1 MKAFPGLFEQFKAYH
16 SHGRP
21 IVQYTGMVGIAAYP
35 LFYLLRF
42 TKVEPP
48 YNDLWLRALAVLIC
62 VGLALRNYWPARLKP
77 HYLAYSYGALLYC
90 LPFFFIFTSLT
101 NGGGVVA
108 VANTLMA
115 VFFMV
120 LLSDWRNSIIMLLVG
135 GGAAILLYIAVVP
148 DPSLP
153 MDYVA
158 RLPILVLVVIGGS
171 LFKFAEKQAE
181 AEKVKRTYAALA
193 GSIAHEMRN
202 PLSQIKHNLENMQ
215 QALPL
220 PSASARAQS
229 LDVGQVDALY
239 RHLAQSE
246 IAVKRGLQVIAMTLD
261 EVSDKPMDTTAFSYL
276 SAADATEKAVRE
288 YGYDNDRDRS
298 RVHITVIEDFSFRGD
313 ETAYLFV
320 LFNLLKN
327 ALYYLALYPD
337 AQVSITVERHQVRV
351 RDNGP
356 GINPETLAGLFEPF
370 RSAGKSG
377 GTGLGLAYC
386 KRVMHAFGGDIDCL
400 SVPGEFTQFTMHFP
414 VITQEE
420 NEAHRLAVLAKAQ
433 LAFGGKRILVVDDDF
448 ALRMTTRHKL
458 QPLGAI
464 IDEAPNGERAL
475 KLLGQQHYD
484 MVVLDLN
491 MPVLDG
497 YAVAGR
503 IRQGQVPAN
512 RDVCIVAYTSEPAHV
527 ASVKTQKAGMD
538 GFVSKPCP
546 QLPLI
551 QALQHAL
558 EHPAAR
564 SRAEAAVLAGRR
576 ILLADDNPYNRKAV
590 MAYLRQAGV
599 KAVEV
604 DHGQAVLEQLQ
615 TQEHWDAVLMDINMP
630 GMDGLDAARA
640 IRHSHLAWRDVPII
654 ALTAHSDQHTRQVAL
669 AAGMNDFI
677 VKPVDASALY
687 ETLRRCI
694 AGQRTGTPV
703 GPASPVPTEE
713 TGAYATD
720 LSILDVGR
728 LESYRRLGM
737 LDELLSDYLPE
748 LRRLADRLD
757 SCASRQDL
765 PECLSTLHSLLGVS
779 GEAGASAL
787 YQLVRSTYV
796 PMREG
801 QRWPDAPE
809 WDEPIRALTGR
820 TVQAL
825 HAYGAAQ
832 PRADAI

>member
-1 MKAFPGLFEQFKAYH
+1 MKVFPGLFEPFKAYH

-42 TKVEPP
+42 TKVDPP
-48 YNDLWLRALAVLIC
+48 YNDLWLRALAMLIC

-77 HYLAYSYGALLYC
+77 YYLAYSYGALLYC

-120 LLSDWRNSIIMLLVG
+120 LLSDWRNSIVMLVTG
-135 GGAAILLYIAVVP
+135 GGAAILLYITVVP
-148 DPSLP
+148 NPSLP

-158 RLPILVLVVIGGS
+158 RLPILILVVIGGS

-220 PSASARAQS
+220 PSASARPQS
-229 LDVGQVDALY
+229 LEVGQVDALY

-298 RVHITVIEDFSFRGD
+298 RVGIEVVEDFSFRGD

-337 AQVSITVERHQVRV
+337 ARVTITVERHQVKV

-356 GINPETLAGLFEPF
+356 GIKPETLARLFEPF
-370 RSAGKSG
+370 RSVGKSG

-386 KRVMHAFGGDIDCL
+386 KRVMHAFGGDIDCE

-414 VITQEE
+414 AITQEE
-420 NEAHRLAVLAKAQ
+420 NEAHRLTVLAKAQ
-433 LAFGGKRILVVDDDF
+433 AVFGGKRILVVDDDF

-458 QPLGAI
+458 QPLGAT

-475 KLLGQQHYD
+475 KMLGQQRYD
-484 MVVLDLN
+484 LVVLDLN

-527 ASVKTQKAGMD
+527 AGVKTQKAGMD

-564 SRAEAAVLAGRR
+564 SRAEAAVLAGRHV
-576 ILLADDNPYNRKAV
+576 LLADDNPYNRKAV
-590 MAYLRQAGV
+590 VAYLRQAGMKV
-599 KAVEV
+599 VEA

-615 TQEHWDAVLMDINMP
+615 AQERWDAVLMDINMP
-630 GMDGLDAARA
+630 GMDGLEAARA
-640 IRHSHLAWRDVPII
+640 IRRSHLAWRTVPII
-654 ALTAHSDQHTRQVAL
+654 ALTAHSDPNTLQAAL

-677 VKPVDASALY
+677 VKPVDASTLY

-694 AGQRTGTPV
+694 AEQGTTRRASL
-703 GPASPVPTEE
+703 ASPAPAEE
-713 TGAYATD
+713 PGTQAAD
-720 LSILDVGR
+720 LALLNMDR

-737 LDELLSDYLPE
+737 LEELLSDYLPE
-748 LRRLADRLD
+748 LKRLADRLG
-757 SCASRQDL
+757 SCVSRRDL
-765 PECLSTLHSLLGVS
+765 PECLDTLHSLLGVS

-787 YQLVRSTYV
+787 YQLVRGTYV

-801 QRWPDAPE
+801 NRWPDAPG
-809 WDEPIRALTGR
+809 WDEPIQALTDR
-820 TVQAL
+820 TLQAL
-825 HAYGAAQ
+825 HAYGVAQ
-832 PRADAI
+832 ARADVL